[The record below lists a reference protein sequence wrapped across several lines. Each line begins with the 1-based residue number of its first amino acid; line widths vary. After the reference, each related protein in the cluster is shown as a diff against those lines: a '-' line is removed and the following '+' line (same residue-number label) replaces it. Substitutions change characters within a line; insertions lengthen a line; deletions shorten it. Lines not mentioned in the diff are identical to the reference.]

1 MKSEL
6 KRFFTRKYILIV
18 VPILL
23 LIVILGFNQNTFG
36 AKDLGYG
43 SNEVYSDFI
52 SGLEPYETQEEL
64 QELYDSLSYQAPSIP
79 GMVTSNN
86 QDYINFYKTLY
97 GIALQENLPYDSF
110 VIMDNFKYTHFHYFA
125 YYCIYMCM
133 FILLASIIIAS
144 FYQTSDFISKT
155 AKLVYTS
162 GEKRTKIIAR
172 KYFVSL
178 LSLSSIVLLFDII
191 FSLLGL
197 RYAFTGAKYFII
209 YADKSVYAFTY
220 AQYVCLN
227 IVSHLL
233 MLAVIYTFVY
243 YLAALLKNGIIT
255 SCAFLAV
262 ALLLLFFNQYGE
274 SSAQAIFLTMFTQ
287 GVGAAFTLGNGDTLN
302 YIALYIPFVVAAIAM
317 AVTSNLLLRKSDYSR

>member
-1 MKSEL
+1 MKREFR
-6 KRFFTRKYILIV
+6 RFFTRKYILIII
-18 VPILL
+18 PILL
-23 LIVILGFNQNTFG
+23 LILIPTSTQYFSS
-36 AKDLGYG
+36 DLGYG
-43 SNEVYSDFI
+43 KNDVYSDFI

-64 QELYDSLSYQAPSIP
+64 QELIDSCNSYKPSMLP
-79 GMVTSNN
+79 GLNTIDNSEK
-86 QDYINFYKTLY
+86 INFYKMLY

-110 VIMDNFKYTHFHYFA
+110 VMMDNFKYTHFHYFA

-133 FILLASIIIAS
+133 FIVLASIIIAS

-178 LSLSSIVLLFDII
+178 ISISSIVLLFDVI